1 MPVKRTFGWIQNP
14 GDLKKLKQVVSIFQ
28 ANSQTH
34 EWLMTIRLPLLLRFR
49 LINPDDYNI
58 FQSELLKPAIE
69 IEYSTLK
76 GKGFGS
82 SSRKNALCSGIIQ
95 AVIDAQSSRTYT
107 DDNGNTVTMKK
118 PYTDD
123 WSAEGYLRWAIS
135 CGLLKYSNVTD
146 TCKISSLGQ
155 KLASSKD
162 DSQVEREVLT
172 EALLSYPP
180 VIRILSLLKE
190 KAEQTKFELGSRLGF
205 IGELGFISVPQEIFL
220 YDYCMADADERS
232 NIRSNFEGD
241 SDKYARGIASWLVQM
256 GWVTSSRK
264 TISETLKGKRYSA
277 ELQVY
282 SIARAG
288 ERALIKAHGNSSNP
302 RLPRVVMFE
311 MLASNKA
318 PDAEYL
324 RFQRACLL
332 KTLSSSWK
340 TLEQLQVTLK
350 KENLSLSE
358 NAISDHI
365 AGFVAI
371 GLNIA
376 KRENKYKLLDKIAC
390 LEIPEQVTYSS
401 DSVSKIK
408 ELVRSRLHSVNHKYL
423 ILIDLAYSD
432 ASTKSR
438 KSADAREFEIQTAE
452 LLTKE
457 LNFTGMRLGEVNRP
471 DVIISHG
478 TSGTIID
485 TKSYRAGFNIDRH
498 SADEMGRYILE
509 NKKRLPG
516 VPVNEWWKCFEPSIS
531 NFTFLFVTSFL
542 KGRFTEQL
550 DYISR
555 THENIKGAAVN
566 VQNLLYLA
574 EAIKTSHISYQDFFE
589 LFNNREIFIS
599 ISNYLSDNL
608 T

>member
-28 ANSQTH
+28 ANSQTY
-34 EWLMTIRLPLLLRFR
+34 EWLTTIRLPLLLKFR
-49 LINPDDYNI
+49 LISPNDYGI
-58 FQSELLKPAIE
+58 FQSELSKPIIE
-69 IEYSTLK
+69 IGYSALK
-76 GKGFGS
+76 GKGAGS

-135 CGLLKYSNVTD
+135 CGLLEYSRTFD

-155 KLASSKD
+155 KLALSAD
-162 DSQVEREVLT
+162 GSQDEYETLT

-190 KAEQTKFELGSRLGF
+190 KEEQTKFDLGSRLGF
-205 IGELGFISVPQEIFL
+205 IGELGFTSVPQEIFL
-220 YDYCMADADERS
+220 YDYCTANADERAD
-232 NIRSNFEGD
+232 IRSNFEGD
-241 SDKYARGIASWLVQM
+241 SDKYARIASWLVQM

-264 TISETLKGKRYSA
+264 IISETLKGKRYSA

-282 SIARAG
+282 SITRAG

-318 PDAEYL
+318 PNAEYL
-324 RFQRACLL
+324 RFQRVCLL
-332 KTLSSSWK
+332 KALSSSWK
-340 TLEQLQVTLK
+340 TLEQLQMTLK
-350 KENLSLSE
+350 KERLSLSE
-358 NAISDHI
+358 SSIADHI
-365 AGFVAI
+365 SGLVAI

-376 KRENKYKLLDKIAC
+376 KREDKYKLLDKLTC
-390 LEIPEQVTYSS
+390 LEIPEQFTYSN
-401 DSVSKIK
+401 DSISEIK
-408 ELVRSRLHSVNHKYL
+408 ELVRSKLQAVDHKYL

-457 LNFTGMRLGEVNRP
+457 LNFTGMRLGDASRP
-471 DVIISHG
+471 DVIISYG

-485 TKSYRAGFNIDRH
+485 TKSYRAGFNMTKWD
-498 SADEMGRYILE
+498 D
-509 NKKRLPG
+509 
-516 VPVNEWWKCFEPSIS
+516 IS
-531 NFTFLFVTSFL
+531 
-542 KGRFTEQL
+542 
-550 DYISR
+550 
-555 THENIKGAAVN
+555 
-566 VQNLLYLA
+566 
-574 EAIKTSHISYQDFFE
+574 
-589 LFNNREIFIS
+589 
-599 ISNYLSDNL
+599 
-608 T
+608 

>member
-14 GDLKKLKQVVSIFQ
+14 GDLKKLKQVVRIFQ

-34 EWLMTIRLPLLLRFR
+34 EWLTTIRLPLLLKFR
-49 LINPDDYNI
+49 LINPDDYNT
-58 FQSELLKPAIE
+58 FQSELSKPAIE
-69 IEYSTLK
+69 IGYSTLK
-76 GKGFGS
+76 GKGAGGS

-107 DDNGNTVTMKK
+107 DDNGNSVSMKK

-135 CGLLKYSNVTD
+135 CGLLEYSCTFD

-155 KLASSKD
+155 KLALSVD
-162 DSQVEREVLT
+162 NSQDEYETLT

-205 IGELGFISVPQEIFL
+205 IGELGFTSVPQEIFL

-232 NIRSNFEGD
+232 DIRSNFEGD

-256 GWVTSSRK
+256 GWVTYSRK
-264 TISETLKGKRYSA
+264 TILETLKGKRYSA

-282 SIARAG
+282 SITRAG

-318 PDAEYL
+318 PNAEYL

-332 KTLSSSWK
+332 KALSNSWK
-340 TLEQLQVTLK
+340 TLKQLQGILK
-350 KENLSLSE
+350 KERLPLSE
-358 NAISDHI
+358 SSIADHI
-365 AGFVAI
+365 SGLIAI
-371 GLNIA
+371 GLNIT
-376 KRENKYKLLDKIAC
+376 KREDKYKLLDKLTC
-390 LEIPEQVTYSS
+390 LEIPEQFTYSS
-401 DSVSKIK
+401 DSISEIK
-408 ELVRSRLHSVNHKYL
+408 ELVRNRLKAVNHKYL

-432 ASTKSR
+432 ASNKSR
-438 KSADAREFEIQTAE
+438 KSADAREFEIQIAE
-452 LLTKE
+452 LFTKE
-457 LNFTGMRLGEVNRP
+457 LNFTGMRLGDASKP
-471 DVIISHG
+471 DVIISYG

-509 NKKRLPG
+509 NKKRLPR
-516 VPVNEWWKCFEPSIS
+516 VPVNEWWRFFESRVS

-550 DYISR
+550 DYISQ
-555 THENIKGAAVN
+555 THENIKGAAIN

-574 EAIKTSHISYQDFFE
+574 EYIKTSQLSYRGFFE
-589 LFNNREIFIS
+589 LFANREICIS
-599 ISNYLSDNL
+599 IP
-608 T
+608 